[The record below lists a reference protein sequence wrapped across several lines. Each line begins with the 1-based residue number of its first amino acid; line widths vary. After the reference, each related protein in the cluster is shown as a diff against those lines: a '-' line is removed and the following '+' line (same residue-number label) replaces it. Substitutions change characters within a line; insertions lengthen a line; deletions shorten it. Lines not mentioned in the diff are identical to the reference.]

1 MTFTISGFGRE
12 QSGKRESIPK
22 NDTSQRT
29 LAPRKSVVQVSFPG
43 RGGALAYYNDQFDLK
58 VGDRVYV
65 EGKLEGQL
73 GYVVAVNY
81 NFKIKL
87 SEYKRVIALVD
98 THVHGQFYIAGSH
111 FLTFDPSVIPAA
123 QVTTWF
129 RAPTADNEEYASG
142 SDGTS
147 FRLDN
152 LQEIH
157 VSNAIAERGHNYYME
172 NRVRYRCLNGAK
184 GYASVEGTQPYTVE
198 FEYENGEIRNLLC
211 DCFCSYP
218 CKHEVAA
225 MLQLRE
231 SLAVIED
238 RYSEAYAQSGYFAA
252 ISKGTL
258 FSFAIDGNDGGSFTL

>member
-1 MTFTISGFGRE
+1 MPSTYTRS
-12 QSGKRESIPK
+12 P
-22 NDTSQRT
+22 T
-29 LAPRKSVVQVSFPG
+29 
-43 RGGALAYYNDQFDLK
+43 
-58 VGDRVYV
+58 
-65 EGKLEGQL
+65 
-73 GYVVAVNY
+73 
-81 NFKIKL
+81 FKIKL

-152 LQEIH
+152 LQEMH

-172 NRVRYRCLNGAK
+172 NRVRYLCLNGAK
-184 GYASVEGTQPYTVE
+184 GYAIVEGTQPYTVE

-252 ISKGTL
+252 ISKGTR
-258 FSFAIDGNDGGSFTL
+258 

>member
-12 QSGKRESIPK
+12 QSGKRESIPS
-22 NDTSQRT
+22 NDTNQRT

-43 RGGALAYYNDQFDLK
+43 RGGTLAYYNGQFDLK

-73 GYVVAVNY
+73 GYVAAVNY
-81 NFKIKL
+81 SFKIKL

-111 FLTFDPSVIPAA
+111 FLTFAPSAIPAS

-129 RAPTADNEEYASG
+129 KAPTADDEEYASG

-152 LQEIH
+152 LQEMH
-157 VSNAIAERGHNYYME
+157 VSNAIAERGHNYYIE
-172 NRVRYRCLNGAK
+172 NRVRSLCLSGAK
-184 GYASVEGTQPYTVE
+184 GYAIVEGTQAYTVE
-198 FEYENGEIRNLLC
+198 FEYQDGEIRNLLC

-231 SLAVIED
+231 TLEVIEE
-238 RYSEAYAQSGYFAA
+238 RYSEAFAQSGYFAA
-252 ISKGTL
+252 ICKGTL
-258 FSFAIDGNDGGSFTL
+258 FSFAVDGNDGGSFTL

>member
-12 QSGKRESIPK
+12 QTGKRESIPMHGTNQK
-22 NDTSQRT
+22 TA
-29 LAPRKSVVQVSFPG
+29 APRKSVVQISFPG
-43 RGGALAYYNDQFDLK
+43 RGGALAYYNDRFDLK
-58 VGDRVYV
+58 DGDRVYV

-73 GYVVAVNY
+73 GYVTAVNY

-111 FLTFDPSVIPAA
+111 FLTFEPSVIPAA

-129 RAPTADNEEYASG
+129 KAPAAENEEYASG

-152 LQEIH
+152 LQEMH
-157 VSNAIAERGHNYYME
+157 ASNAIVERGRNYYME
-172 NRVRYRCLNGAK
+172 KQVRYLCLNGTK
-184 GYASVEGTQPYTVE
+184 GYAIVEGTQAYTVE

-231 SLAVIED
+231 SLEVIEE
-238 RYSEAYAQSGYFAA
+238 RYSEAFAQSGYFAA

-258 FSFAIDGNDGGSFTL
+258 FSFAIDGNNGGSFTL